1 MRAPFFCHVVSQRC
15 HTMSCR
21 IYGIILSKGSVNMKT
36 KSIPKTPKELQKRID
51 EYFNSRLSE
60 QYSKNGELLLDLKG
74 KPIKKVEFP
83 YTLTGLA
90 LALGLD
96 SREALYS
103 FENEEMTRLV
113 KMAVMRIEEYAE
125 EKLFSKEAYSGV
137 KLFLS
142 VNFDRWQDKGDEDFD
157 GDYLIPEEA
166 KKWSV

>member
-1 MRAPFFCHVVSQRC
+1 
-15 HTMSCR
+15 
-21 IYGIILSKGSVNMKT
+21 MKN

-51 EYFNSRLSE
+51 SYFNSRMSE
-60 QYSKNGELLLDLKG
+60 QYNKNGELILDVQG
-74 KPIKKVEFP
+74 TPVKKVEFP

-96 SREALYS
+96 TREALFT
-103 FENEEMTRLV
+103 FENEEMARIV
-113 KMAVMRIEEYAE
+113 RMAVMRVEEYAE

-142 VNFDRWQDKGDEDFD
+142 VNFDRWQDKAQDAD
-157 GDYLIPEEA
+157 GEEYVIPEEA